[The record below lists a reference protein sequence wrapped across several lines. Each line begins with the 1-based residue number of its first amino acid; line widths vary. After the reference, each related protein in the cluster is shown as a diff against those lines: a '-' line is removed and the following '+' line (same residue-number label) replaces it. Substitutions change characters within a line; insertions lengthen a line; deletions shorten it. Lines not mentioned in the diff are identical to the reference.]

1 MYIAYLWLSFMNY
14 FLTFL
19 FDLIFEDET
28 KMKGFKNALEDGV
41 KMNISAYLALLPTT
55 NKNGGNT
62 VFISISAIFNE

>member
-1 MYIAYLWLSFMNY
+1 MNY

-55 NKNGGNT
+55 KNKNGGNT

>member
-55 NKNGGNT
+55 NKNSGNA